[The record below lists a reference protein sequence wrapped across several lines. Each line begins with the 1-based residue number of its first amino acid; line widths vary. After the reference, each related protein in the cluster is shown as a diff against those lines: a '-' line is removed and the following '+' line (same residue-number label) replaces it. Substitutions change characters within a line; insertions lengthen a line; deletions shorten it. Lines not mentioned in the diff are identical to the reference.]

1 MGNRDNR
8 VILYCVLF
16 IEYDHVG
23 ASVQAD
29 KKTHYMVLD
38 SAAKI
43 PTKQDEG
50 SVEI

>member
-1 MGNRDNR
+1 M
-8 VILYCVLF
+8 ILYCVLF

-23 ASVQAD
+23 GPYTQV
-29 KKTHYMVLD
+29 KTHYMVLD
-38 SAAKI
+38 SVAKI